1 MINEQKLQLVK
12 RLGIGAAVVLLLL
25 TGLLVGLRLG
35 KPAKVSQ
42 KQVPAKVISTSNL
55 STGNV
60 THFLTEYYTKKELS
74 ENRNRYKNLMTD
86 EMYREAV
93 VTENQPVN
101 QDYKGYI
108 INQVYQKATIYLDE
122 TDLTAL
128 CVVHYTNTQ
137 RSSLQSSVGE
147 LKDQENTD
155 TILLSYT
162 KQGKKFLVNNIQNVA
177 FSEPLDAD
185 NQNAYPEST
194 IASSYS
200 NALGTKPNDRVA
212 ITGGGVTS
220 SSTTEKGGNP

>member
-25 TGLLVGLRLG
+25 TGFLGGLRFG

-42 KQVPAKVISTSNL
+42 KLVPVKGASTSAL
-55 STGNV
+55 STNNV
-60 THFLTEYYTKKELS
+60 THFLTQYYTKKELS
-74 ENRNRYKNLMTD
+74 ENRNRYKNWMTD

-93 VTENQPVN
+93 AAENQPVN
-101 QDYKGYI
+101 QAYKGYI

-137 RSSLQSSVGE
+137 RSSLQSTVGE
-147 LKDQENTD
+147 LKGQANTD

-162 KQGKKFLVNNIQNVA
+162 KQGKKLFVNNIQNVA
-177 FSEPLDAD
+177 FSESLDAD
-185 NQNAYPEST
+185 NQNEYPEST
-194 IASSYS
+194 TASSSS
-200 NALGTKPNDRVA
+200 NALGTKSNDKVS
-212 ITGGGVTS
+212 ITGSGVMS
-220 SSTTEKGGNP
+220 SSATGKGGHQ